1 MLVLLLIIGMMG
13 NAGIV
18 YAEEAKSIEAVDID
32 VTEVDTPNREGSEGG
47 ATYEKKLF
55 KDNAWTG
62 GKPDPKTE
70 LESGATVS
78 LADKLIMQYFFEL
91 SPGNVEAI
99 ANKQEKTYTLTCP
112 EGLRWSEGKAK
123 DIEFTNEEGT
133 SVKFATLT
141 QERGEGDVV
150 TASLTFVDNLQDVAS
165 GGIENIFVYLGC
177 QLDEGALKALGEP
190 EKYDIGLSGDKILTV
205 AIAENQPRM
214 SALTEKKGEYKNG
227 TFTWTLTFQP
237 GRKEA
242 DLPLTLVD
250 EFDSTYHDY
259 KEGSFKVIAEDGSEA
274 ADSSQG
280 FAVERD
286 TKSKIT
292 RITYQIPEGISK
304 DSAPVTVT
312 YDTTLTDEG
321 LTSTSD
327 RKVTNTAWLINS
339 QGKKVGDN
347 VTGSATFQ
355 KADWLQKESVGGL
368 QKKGDGQKYLT
379 WKVTRQAVI
388 VIR

>member
-1 MLVLLLIIGMMG
+1 MGSCMRMRSAAAKMLVLLLIIGMMG

-165 GGIENIFVYLGC
+165 GGIENIFV
-177 QLDEGALKALGEP
+177 
-190 EKYDIGLSGDKILTV
+190 
-205 AIAENQPRM
+205 
-214 SALTEKKGEYKNG
+214 
-227 TFTWTLTFQP
+227 F
-237 GRKEA
+237 
-242 DLPLTLVD
+242 
-250 EFDSTYHDY
+250 
-259 KEGSFKVIAEDGSEA
+259 
-274 ADSSQG
+274 
-280 FAVERD
+280 
-286 TKSKIT
+286 
-292 RITYQIPEGISK
+292 
-304 DSAPVTVT
+304 
-312 YDTTLTDEG
+312 
-321 LTSTSD
+321 
-327 RKVTNTAWLINS
+327 
-339 QGKKVGDN
+339 
-347 VTGSATFQ
+347 
-355 KADWLQKESVGGL
+355 
-368 QKKGDGQKYLT
+368 
-379 WKVTRQAVI
+379 
-388 VIR
+388 